1 MSKYTFIFRIDQP
14 KKLFLNGILKE
25 KLPSIPD
32 YTTIRRRINLLDIK
46 IKGVDNKEGF
56 WRRYNVI
63 GVIKS
68 DGMITEVID
77 KLFCDGVYDSNAI
90 LMYP

>member
-1 MSKYTFIFRIDQP
+1 VWII
-14 KKLFLNGILKE
+14 KKDFK
-25 KLPSIPD
+25 D
-32 YTTIRRRINLLDIK
+32 D
-46 IKGVDNKEGF
+46 
-56 WRRYNVI
+56 NVI

-90 LMYP
+90 LRYP